1 MRSIRRQ
8 TSSWLPLLSITPML
22 LGVSAETARAEPQL
36 RQSFDVRVPAPPT
49 PVTVAGNS
57 ELVYEL
63 HLTNFAPTGLVLE
76 RLEVTDADAG
86 SVLADLDDTELER
99 RLYRPGA
106 LSEDGGADA
115 RLIDAGRASVV
126 YLELK
131 TGAGALPKTL
141 EHRMTFH
148 SEGESRG
155 STVIQGARISVATEP
170 PVVLAPPLRG
180 GPWAAIHDPSW
191 PRGHRRFIYAV
202 DGEATIPARH
212 AIDWIRVDDEGRYAR
227 ENEDAVDNWLGYGAD
242 VLAVADGT
250 VVAARDDVA
259 ESASISGHPNHPL
272 EDATGNYV
280 AIDIGNGRVAFFE
293 HLKPGSVRVQTGDR
307 VRQGQVIGALGFTG
321 HSTGP
326 HLHFHLAD
334 RNSPL
339 GAEGMPFVLDDFELL
354 GGYPEFDRFGDER
367 WTPLSSGMK
376 PRRRGERPPPNS
388 VVRFR

>member
-1 MRSIRRQ
+1 M
-8 TSSWLPLLSITPML
+8 LP
-22 LGVSAETARAEPQL
+22 GVSAETARTEPQL
-36 RQSFDVRVPAPPT
+36 RQSFDVRVPVPPT
-49 PVTVAGNS
+49 PVTVTGTS

-99 RLYRPGA
+99 RLSRPGA
-106 LSEDGGADA
+106 ASEDGGADA
-115 RLIDAGRASVV
+115 RRVDAGRAGIV

-131 TGAGALPKTL
+131 TDAAAMPKTL
-141 EHRMTFH
+141 EHRVTFH
-148 SEGESRG
+148 SEGEARK
-155 STVIQGARISVATEP
+155 STVIQGARILVATGP

-202 DGEATIPARH
+202 DGEATIPGRH
-212 AIDWIRVDDEGRYAR
+212 AIDWIRVDGEGRYAR

-259 ESASISGHPNHPL
+259 ESASISGHPDHPL

-280 AIDIGNGRVAFFE
+280 AIDIGNGRIAFFE
-293 HLKPGSVRVQTGDR
+293 HLKPGSVRVQSGDR

-339 GAEGMPFVLDDFELL
+339 GAEGLPFVLDEFELL
-354 GGYPEFDRFGDER
+354 GGYPDFDRFGKES
-367 WTPLSSGMK
+367 WTPRSRGMK
-376 PRRRGERPPPNS
+376 LRRRDERPPPNS

>member
-8 TSSWLPLLSITPML
+8 TSWLPLLSIALTFP
-22 LGVSAETARAEPQL
+22 GVSAETARAEPHL
-36 RQSFDVRVPAPPT
+36 RQSFDVRVPVPPT
-49 PVTVAGNS
+49 PVSVMGNS

-63 HLTNFAPTGLVLE
+63 HLTSFAPTGLVLE
-76 RLEVTDADAG
+76 RVEVTGADAG
-86 SVLADLDDTELER
+86 GVLADLGDTELER
-99 RLYRPGA
+99 RLYRPGTA
-106 LSEDGGADA
+106 SGDGGADA
-115 RLIDAGRASVV
+115 RRIDAGRSSVV

-131 TGAGALPKTL
+131 SDAGARPKTL
-141 EHRMTFH
+141 EHRITFR
-148 SEGESRG
+148 SGGDAQE
-155 STVIQGARISVATEP
+155 STVIEGARISVGTEP

-202 DGEATIPARH
+202 DGEATIPGRH

-227 ENEDAVDNWLGYGAD
+227 GKEDAVDNWLGHGAD

-259 ESASISGHPNHPL
+259 ESVSIAEHPDHPL

-280 AIDIGNGRVAFFE
+280 AIGIGNGRVVFFE
-293 HLKPGSVRVQTGDR
+293 HLKPGSVRVRTGDS
-307 VRQGQVIGALGFTG
+307 VRAGQVIGALGFTG

-339 GAEGMPFVLDDFELL
+339 GAEGVPFVLDEFELL
-354 GGYPEFDRFGDER
+354 GRYPDFDRFGEER
-367 WTPLSSGMK
+367 WAPLSDAIDQ
-376 PRRRGERPPPNS
+376 RRGDERPPPNS